1 MARILAIDFGKVRT
15 GLAVTDPLQ
24 IIASSLTTV
33 PTSELIQ
40 FLKHYF
46 AKEEVEQVIIG
57 MPVNLDGS
65 ATDATPLVK
74 TFLLIFHKEFPSL
87 PIKEVDERFTSK
99 IAKQSMISS
108 GMKKKDRRKKE
119 NVDMISA
126 TIILQDY
133 MQSQPPSLL

>member
-1 MARILAIDFGKVRT
+1 MARILAIDYGKVRT

-33 PTSELIQ
+33 PTGEIIP
-40 FLKHYF
+40 FLKDYF

-65 ATDATPLVK
+65 STDGTPLVK
-74 TFLLIFHKEFPSL
+74 SFLIEFKKLFPSL